1 MGHAGAGGCETG
13 SVTSRTGIITA
24 SCVHATCYSSCLGS
38 CRKQSTCLQPDSRRH
53 LELALCGMLCCLSI
67 DEDEAGGGGR
77 RSPKQARGRRSFESD
92 SILQTRRRVTVS
104 ELDLLKSKSAVTST
118 LRGLLKDSMGQVS
131 DASPD
136 SRATRA
142 RAA

>member
-1 MGHAGAGGCETG
+1 
-13 SVTSRTGIITA
+13 
-24 SCVHATCYSSCLGS
+24 
-38 CRKQSTCLQPDSRRH
+38 
-53 LELALCGMLCCLSI
+53 MLCCGGGSPV
-67 DEDEAGGGGR
+67 DEDEATGGGK
-77 RSPKQARGRRSFESD
+77 RSSKQARGRRCFESGNR
-92 SILQTRRRVTVS
+92 ILQTGRRVTVS

>member
-1 MGHAGAGGCETG
+1 
-13 SVTSRTGIITA
+13 
-24 SCVHATCYSSCLGS
+24 
-38 CRKQSTCLQPDSRRH
+38 
-53 LELALCGMLCCLSI
+53 MLCCGGGSSI
-67 DEDEAGGGGR
+67 DEDEATGGGGR
-77 RSPKQARGRRSFESD
+77 RSSKQARGRRTFESD
-92 SILQTRRRVTVS
+92 SRILQTRRRVTVS

-131 DASPD
+131 DAAPE